1 MTRLLVFE
9 DSVFERDDEGV
20 WTDRAFLL
28 FAACLSRLLPQVTM
42 LGRLDPRPG
51 RSYYRLPDAVRF
63 CGLPHY
69 PSLVH
74 PSALPAM
81 LRSLRTAWTA
91 LGDADVAWLMGPHP
105 LAVVMALLARLRRTP
120 IVLGVRQDLPRYAR
134 ERHPG
139 RRVTHLIADALEA
152 AWLRLA
158 RRAPV
163 IAVGP
168 DLARRYAHSPRVI
181 ELVIS
186 LAGEAEATRER
197 VSGDAAGDGSLRV
210 LSVGR
215 IETEKNPLL
224 LADVLAALRRHDERW
239 RLVVC
244 GVGGLE
250 DELRARLAQ
259 LGVDDAAELLGY
271 VPVDAGLMDVYR
283 SADVFLHVSW
293 TEGLPQVLYE
303 AWAAGVP
310 VVATAV
316 GGVPDA
322 AGDAAV
328 LIPPGSAQ
336 AAVDAILRVQG
347 DRELAE
353 ALVRAGRERAAS
365 STFEATL
372 DRAAAFLRAAV
383 R

>member
-9 DSVFERDDEGV
+9 DSVFERDEEGV

-28 FAACLSRLLPQVTM
+28 FAACLSRTLPQVTM
-42 LGRLDPRPG
+42 MGRLDPRPG

-81 LRSLRTAWTA
+81 VRSLRTAWRA

-105 LAVVMALLARLRRTP
+105 LAVLMALLARLRRTP

-139 RRVTHLIADALEA
+139 RRITHLIADALEA

-168 DLARRYAHSPRVI
+168 DLGRRYAHSPHVI

-186 LAGEAEATRER
+186 LAGATEAARER
-197 VSGDAAGDGSLRV
+197 PPGGNPDGSLRV

-224 LADVLAALRRHDERW
+224 LADVLALLRRHDERW

-250 DELRARLAQ
+250 DDLRARLEQ
-259 LGVDDAAELLGY
+259 LGVGDAAELLGY

-310 VVATAV
+310 VVATAA

-336 AAVDAILRVQG
+336 AAVDAILRIQG
-347 DRELAE
+347 DRELAD
-353 ALVRAGRERAAS
+353 ALVREGRERAAS

-372 DRAAAFLRAAV
+372 ERAAAFLRAAV